1 LRFVIRASIIALFS
15 LLSGCA
21 TPEVKAPCGPLN
33 AYAADDCGDAKPA
46 NAAFDAA
53 LKR

>member
-1 LRFVIRASIIALFS
+1 LKFAIRASFVALIA

-33 AYAADDCGDAKPA
+33 AYAADACGEAKPA
-46 NAAFDAA
+46 NVAFEAA

>member
-1 LRFVIRASIIALFS
+1 MA
-15 LLSGCA
+15 GCA

-33 AYAADDCGDAKPA
+33 AYAADGCGEAKPA
-46 NAAFDAA
+46 NVAFDAA

>member
-1 LRFVIRASIIALFS
+1 VNRALFLALFS

-33 AYAADDCGDAKPA
+33 AYAADDCGEAKPA